1 MTDGPAT
8 ARRAWRRLEPVH
20 AVVYF
25 APEVKDTLGAAG
37 LRGFWM
43 GYFAARAAPM
53 GAVGPAVV
61 EATFFGFHPGM
72 VRRALPDAWG
82 FADPMTVDRARTAGV
97 HMALRRILGPLADGP
112 DVAAAADLAAQAV
125 AGCTFGGRPLAA
137 AWAAQPAPD
146 EPLLALWHA
155 LSVLREHRGD
165 GHVIANVASGIDGLE
180 AHVVQAAA
188 GGAPRDW
195 LQRARGWSDV
205 EWDAAAD
212 RLTRRG
218 WLDGDT
224 LTDAGAKAR
233 AQVEALT
240 DALAAEPWTHLGA
253 DATEDLLAHLAPLAA
268 AVAESGEVPF
278 PNPIGVPRP
287 DPPD

>member
-8 ARRAWRRLEPVH
+8 ARRAWRQLEPVH

-25 APEVKDTLGAAG
+25 APEVKEALTACG

-61 EATFFGFHPGM
+61 EATFFGFHPKM
-72 VRRALPDAWG
+72 VRRAVPDAWG
-82 FADPMTVDRARTAGV
+82 FADPGTVDRARTAGL
-97 HMALRRILGPLADGP
+97 HAALRRILGPLTDGP
-112 DVAAAADLAAQAV
+112 DVAVAAGLAARAA

-137 AWAAQPAPD
+137 AWAASPSPTD
-146 EPLLALWHA
+146 PLLALWHS

-165 GHVIANVASGIDGLE
+165 GHVIANVAAGIDGLE
-180 AHVVQAAA
+180 AHVMQAAA
-188 GGAPRDW
+188 GATPRDW
-195 LQRARGWSDV
+195 LQRARGWSDE

-218 WLDGDT
+218 WLDGDV
-224 LTDAGAKAR
+224 LTAEGTHAR
-233 AQVEALT
+233 VEVEDLT
-240 DALAAEPWTHLGA
+240 DALAAEPWAHLGA
-253 DATEDLLAHLAPLAA
+253 DGTDELLAHLAPLAE
-268 AVAESGEVPF
+268 AVTVSGDVPF

-287 DPPD
+287 DPPG

>member
-1 MTDGPAT
+1 MTDGPAA
-8 ARRAWRRLEPVH
+8 ARRAWRVLEPIH

-25 APEVKDTLGAAG
+25 APEVEDALRAAG

-61 EATFFGFHPGM
+61 ASTFFGFHPAM

-82 FADPMTVDRARTAGV
+82 FADPVTVDRARTAGV
-97 HMALRRILGPLADGP
+97 HRALRRILGPLADGS
-112 DVAAAADLAAQAV
+112 DVTAAADLAAEVV

-137 AWAAQPAPD
+137 AWAAQPAPT
-146 EPLLALWHA
+146 EPVLALWHS

-165 GHVIANVASGIDGLE
+165 GHVIANVAAGFDGLE
-180 AHVVQAAA
+180 AHVMQAAA

-195 LQRARGWSDV
+195 LQRARGWTD
-205 EWDAAAD
+205 EDWDAAAD

-218 WLDGDT
+218 WLDGDA
-224 LTDAGAKAR
+224 LTPEGAQAR
-233 AQVEALT
+233 AHVEELT

-253 DATEDLLAHLAPLAA
+253 DGTEQLVARLAPLSA
-268 AVAESGEVPF
+268 AVAASGDIPF

-287 DPPD
+287 EAAG